1 MLTSIVGVYR
11 DGQIVLA
18 ELPRDLPNETQVIVT
33 FLEAPAI
40 NLVAHGID
48 AVQAADLRTRL
59 RAFAADWDNAEMD
72 IYNDYTTSK
81 AGL

>member
-33 FLEAPAI
+33 FLESPAI
-40 NLVAHGID
+40 DLSARGID
-48 AVQAADLRTRL
+48 AVQAADLRIRL
-59 RAFAADWDNAEMD
+59 RTFAADWDSAEMD
-72 IYNDYTTSK
+72 VYNDYTTSK
-81 AGL
+81 AEL